1 MKRRT
6 SKPPPGLRSRLPR
19 RLGPAPGTAALL
31 VAGLT
36 ASTPASGQAL
46 AAPRPTAAADEAP
59 SITPVSFASPPAS
72 VRPKYRWWLPG
83 AYVDDAEL
91 RTEVGQMADAG
102 AGGIEVVG
110 FEIPGPKDPA
120 FLAQYGWGTPTW
132 AHKMQVI
139 AEAAR
144 DRGLTVDW
152 NLGPHYPPTVP
163 TLTNF
168 NRPEVA
174 QQIIYGREFNAAGST
189 RTGALPA
196 TVTAPPTL
204 TTTLCS
210 AVAAG
215 ATRVGVTSSN
225 GIAAGDVLTIGPVGT
240 GETATV
246 SSVGAASACTEV
258 TVNAPIGSHAAG

>member
-6 SKPPPGLRSRLPR
+6 R
-19 RLGPAPGTAALL
+19 RVNGPAQVVLAAAVL

-36 ASTPASGQAL
+36 AGASPSGQAL
-46 AAPRPTAAADEAP
+46 AAPRSAALADLAP
-59 SITPVSFASPPAS
+59 SVTPTSFADPPAT

-83 AYVDDAEL
+83 AYVDDTEL
-91 RTEVGQMADAG
+91 RAEVQQIAAAG
-102 AGGIEVVG
+102 AGGIEVAG
-110 FEIPGPKDPA
+110 FEIPGPKDAA

-174 QQIIYGREFNAAGST
+174 QQIIYGREFNAPGST

-196 TVTAPPTL
+196 TVTNSPT
-204 TTTLCS
+204 
-210 AVAAG
+210 
-215 ATRVGVTSSN
+215 
-225 GIAAGDVLTIGPVGT
+225 
-240 GETATV
+240 
-246 SSVGAASACTEV
+246 
-258 TVNAPIGSHAAG
+258 